1 MASNPTALYVGLDL
15 GASRTKVAVV
25 DVDGRIRGHA
35 VRKSGVDFAA
45 TAKACLAQALEMAH
59 AQHNDI
65 AGALSTGYGRGNVGF
80 ITEQTK
86 TEIGC
91 LARGGFHLFAE
102 AITIIDIGGQDNKIV
117 KVGVDGRRLAFK
129 MNRKCAAGTG
139 AFLEEMA
146 GRLDVSLEAMNA
158 LAARATDL
166 IKLGSYCTVFS
177 ATEVLESIRAGRP
190 VADIV
195 RGIFYSVIRRVL
207 EMDSLTE
214 RVVMTG
220 GVVAHNPYMVEMTA
234 EMIERPVRL
243 PELPQFVGALGAA
256 LFARDCP
263 VSDGLAVKANAT
275 MTNEQGD

>member
-139 AFLEEMA
+139 AFLEEIA
-146 GRLDVSLEAMNA
+146 YRLDIPLGDLNA
-158 LAARATDL
+158 LAERST
-166 IKLGSYCTVFS
+166 KESTLGSYCTVFA
-177 ATEVLESIRAGRP
+177 ATEILGKRDLIGRPDLGVLETRLFGYKPKAKQS
-190 VADIV
+190 
-195 RGIFYSVIRRVL
+195 S
-207 EMDSLTE
+207 E
-214 RVVMTG
+214 RVQIFELDREI
-220 GVVAHNPYMVEMTA
+220 VVKRRSHYAS
-234 EMIERPVRL
+234 
-243 PELPQFVGALGAA
+243 AA
-256 LFARDCP
+256 AR
-263 VSDGLAVKANAT
+263 
-275 MTNEQGD
+275 